1 MKNFLIILT
10 LLFFSIS
17 CAQKSHQLDILTLQA
32 EGTYNNKA
40 EKIFVDRSLKET
52 SRSNASF
59 YLKKEL
65 LGRDLVFNDSDTG
78 NYWKDRAYF
87 KDTPI
92 VRYIYKYFDPTDD
105 RLVFAASVA
114 EYQGQPNY
122 IFDGMAFSANKKN
135 IVIHKM
141 DYRTG
146 KLHGEFAEYNDD
158 GSFKE
163 RLLYKNGQRTT
174 FYQTPESL
182 NKDFIGTWVAVVPSE
197 VDWQETELINTFKDD
212 GTIESYK
219 NMYYK
224 NEEQRMQTMDGSDS
238 PAKGLWIYQSSS
250 QQSGVVEFYMNGDL
264 IQKNEVRFP
273 DKNKMEIKVIYYNK
287 NYGPIEFEQLTFKRI
302 G

>member
-17 CAQKSHQLDILTLQA
+17 CAQKSHQLDILNLQA

-105 RLVFAASVA
+105 KLVFAAFVA
-114 EYQGQPNY
+114 EYEGQRHY
-122 IFDGMAFSANKKN
+122 IFDGMAF
-135 IVIHKM
+135 
-141 DYRTG
+141 
-146 KLHGEFAEYNDD
+146 
-158 GSFKE
+158 
-163 RLLYKNGQRTT
+163 
-174 FYQTPESL
+174 
-182 NKDFIGTWVAVVPSE
+182 
-197 VDWQETELINTFKDD
+197 
-212 GTIESYK
+212 
-219 NMYYK
+219 
-224 NEEQRMQTMDGSDS
+224 
-238 PAKGLWIYQSSS
+238 
-250 QQSGVVEFYMNGDL
+250 
-264 IQKNEVRFP
+264 
-273 DKNKMEIKVIYYNK
+273 
-287 NYGPIEFEQLTFKRI
+287 
-302 G
+302 